1 VRLRAAVTIWV
12 LMLMSKP
19 RRWTRRVHSRRT
31 GTEDLRDSVVNRRKY
46 RALGLFEGAS
56 RTPLDIACKVPRS
69 LPKSLHERF
78 LARYKPETEA
88 LTADFSEHDPSRM
101 MHICGLDEGFV

>member
-1 VRLRAAVTIWV
+1 MRLRAAMTIWV

-56 RTPLDIACKVPRS
+56 RTPLDIACKVLRS

-78 LARYKPETEA
+78 LALVRYKPETEA
-88 LTADFSEHDPSRM
+88 LRCQ
-101 MHICGLDEGFV
+101 IWGLFF